1 MNTVKDNILSRYC
14 SFVYFPFLSE
24 IDLLSAF
31 EVDENV
37 VGIDPVN
44 GRYRAYQFYM
54 YSKDIKSTRYIGNE
68 ILDNMLTW
76 SEFIF
81 TANVRLDK
89 NGHGTVLA
97 IETPRGRPKFVLF
110 MDSPSQK
117 VGIRSHLDRFG
128 RKTLVFRKV
137 PFRQQSWHRVVIHMR
152 SLNETKP
159 VVDLYVDCK
168 FVERKHFPISVR
180 QAILEDKDRL
190 ELRIGQVKNLGKDIM
205 KYVVRILKFIFYAL
219 CSESHG
225 SFSFL
230 WSLPNLRTM
239 VLRRHTVYF

>member
-1 MNTVKDNILSRYC
+1 M
-14 SFVYFPFLSE
+14 FMFHFFLSE

-54 YSKDIKSTRYIGNE
+54 YSKDIKSTPYIGNE

-89 NGHGTVLA
+89 NGHGTVFA
-97 IETPRGRPKFVLF
+97 IETPRGRPKFVMF

-168 FVERKHFPISVR
+168 FVERKHFPMSIR
-180 QAILEDKDRL
+180 QAILEDKNRL
-190 ELRIGQVKNLGKDIM
+190 ELRIGQVKNLGKDTM
-205 KYVVRILKFIFYAL
+205 KYVVRIFERLSSIRNALNYDVVNFYICLKSTEL
-219 CSESHG
+219 KTQSE
-225 SFSFL
+225 
-230 WSLPNLRTM
+230 P
-239 VLRRHTVYF
+239 